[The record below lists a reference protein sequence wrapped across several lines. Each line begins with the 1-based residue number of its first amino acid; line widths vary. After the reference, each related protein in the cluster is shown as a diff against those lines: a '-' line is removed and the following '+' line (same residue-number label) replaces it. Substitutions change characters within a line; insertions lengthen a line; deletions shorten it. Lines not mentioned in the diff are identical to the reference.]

1 MFTFLMVSIRTAYAE
16 DNSPAYFGA
25 VSIVVTI
32 MLVLLCI
39 WLLNSHNVTRKVKL
53 SILGVGIGVFGL
65 VKCYCL
71 LVWSLIDVVFF
82 LLMILRLCLR

>member
-1 MFTFLMVSIRTAYAE
+1 MRQFLMFTFLMVSIRTAYAE

-53 SILGVGIGVFGL
+53 SILGVGIGVFWFSSN
-65 VKCYCL
+65 V
-71 LVWSLIDVVFF
+71 IVFWYGV
-82 LLMILRLCLR
+82 L

>member
-1 MFTFLMVSIRTAYAE
+1 MFTFLMVSILTAYAE
-16 DNSPAYFGA
+16 DNSNSPAYFGA

-53 SILGVGIGVFGL
+53 SILGVGIGVFQFYTS
-65 VKCYCL
+65 K
-71 LVWSLIDVVFF
+71 SHTI
-82 LLMILRLCLR
+82 R